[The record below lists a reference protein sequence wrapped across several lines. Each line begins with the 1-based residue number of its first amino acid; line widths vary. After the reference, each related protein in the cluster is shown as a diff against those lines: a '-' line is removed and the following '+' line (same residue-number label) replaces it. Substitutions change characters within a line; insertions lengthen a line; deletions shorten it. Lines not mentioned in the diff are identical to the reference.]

1 MEGLNTMTIPSHQII
16 HIQDAAPPK
25 PPEGSPCNGCGVCCL
40 SAPCPLGMVLSG
52 RRTGTCIALRW
63 DDGSQIYRCG
73 AISEPQ
79 AVLRDRLPGLLH
91 PLASALAPLLA
102 GAARRWVAAGSGCDS
117 SLEVGELARSSGTTE
132 QKGKKTTVGQ

>member
-1 MEGLNTMTIPSHQII
+1 MKRLTTMTIPSHQVI

-52 RRTGTCIALRW
+52 RRTGACVALRW
-63 DDGSQIYRCG
+63 VAASQVYRCG

-79 AVLRDRLPGLLH
+79 GVLRDWLPGSLH
-91 PLASALAPLLA
+91 PLAPGVAPLLA

-117 SLEVGELARSSGTTE
+117 SLEVGEVAREGVRASGTT
-132 QKGKKTTVGQ
+132 GQ